1 MTTFLQGRKTGSW
14 TTFATW
20 ENEQKGY
27 QQLSVM
33 MDKAT
38 GVGELAQGCVN
49 LRCTLDLQKGKNGYL
64 FPYSESQKDW
74 ILFCFFATPIKNP

>member
-1 MTTFLQGRKTGSW
+1 
-14 TTFATW
+14 
-20 ENEQKGY
+20 
-27 QQLSVM
+27 

-64 FPYSESQKDW
+64 FPYSESQKD
-74 ILFCFFATPIKNP
+74 